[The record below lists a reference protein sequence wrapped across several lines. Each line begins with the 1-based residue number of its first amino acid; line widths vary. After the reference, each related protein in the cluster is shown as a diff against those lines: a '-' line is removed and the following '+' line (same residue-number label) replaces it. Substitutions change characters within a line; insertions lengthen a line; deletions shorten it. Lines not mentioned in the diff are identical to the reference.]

1 MNRLALGLA
10 AALAVSGLS
19 CKLSLTPDSL
29 AKTYTA
35 IKDARKDLT
44 PENEYYVGRS
54 VATNLLARANYK
66 YIDADAFA
74 SGELGPTTA
83 YVNQVGNVIAAA
95 AMETTRKGD
104 RPSPIA
110 GWHFVIL
117 DDDVINAVSAP
128 GGYIMVNK
136 GLIMAAKNEDQLAA
150 VLAHEVAHVVRGH
163 ALGSIKKSRWA
174 NVGKEFLDSSVEL
187 DQQALGDLTHVFEGA
202 MDDMIDSLTVKGYSR
217 DTEYEA
223 DRVGLQIMAKAGY
236 NPQAFLDLLV
246 TLDKVLPKTGTTGFS
261 ATHPKPADRIA
272 KLKPMVAKLKKVA
285 VPEARTARFAAA
297 VAVLAGGEPAP
308 ASEDTPDLE

>member
-1 MNRLALGLA
+1 VLA
-10 AALAVSGLS
+10 ASASLS
-19 CKLSLTPDSL
+19 CKLSLTPDSI

-54 VATNLLARANYK
+54 VATNLLARADYK
-66 YIDADAFA
+66 YVESDAFA
-74 SGELGPTTA
+74 SGQLGPMTG
-83 YVNQVGNVIAAA
+83 YVNAVGNVIAAA
-95 AMETTRKGD
+95 AMETTRNGD

-110 GWHFVIL
+110 GWHFVIV

-136 GLIMAAKNEDQLAA
+136 GLIKAAKSEDQLAA

-187 DQQALGDLTHVFEGA
+187 DQAALGNLTQAFEGA
-202 MDDMIDSLTVKGYSR
+202 MDDMIDSLVVKGYSR
-217 DTEYEA
+217 DTEFEA
-223 DRVGLQIMAKAGY
+223 DKVGLQIMVKAGY
-236 NPQAFLDLLV
+236 NPQAFLELL
-246 TLDKVLPKTGTTGFS
+246 KVLETAVPATGTTGFS
-261 ATHPKPADRIA
+261 ATHPKAADRLA
-272 KLKPMVAKLKKVA
+272 KLKEQVKKLPKSSTPAK
-285 VPEARTARFAAA
+285 RTERFLAATEG
-297 VAVLAGGEPAP
+297 L
-308 ASEDTPDLE
+308 